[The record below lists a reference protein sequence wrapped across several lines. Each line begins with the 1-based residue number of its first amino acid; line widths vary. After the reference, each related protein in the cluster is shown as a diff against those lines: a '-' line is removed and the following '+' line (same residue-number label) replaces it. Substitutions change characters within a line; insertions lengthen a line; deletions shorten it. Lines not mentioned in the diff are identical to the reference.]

1 MQVDVKTFLCLKMND
16 FNKSNTLKKSRKNDK
31 NSRFFQKLKKKNPEN
46 SNFPANSLPFSCR
59 KNVEKTSPI

>member
-31 NSRFFQKLKKKNPEN
+31 NSRFFQKLKKKILKTQIFRQIHYPLV
-46 SNFPANSLPFSCR
+46 AG
-59 KNVEKTSPI
+59 KTSKKQA